1 MIFILSRVNHHIDHA
16 EEFMAIL
23 PIFYDVF
30 SLKYN

>member
-23 PIFYDVF
+23 PIF
-30 SLKYN
+30 LWCIQPQI